1 MAKGK
6 KKKRNQAQNAALYKL
21 IKPYIR
27 DNRVLFAILGA
38 MGAGVALA
46 AAVGT
51 DKGRTIVDNLT
62 QALKDLGQPQ
72 PDTASHHDIAGA
84 TTAAAA
90 VEDKKS
96 KHPKQFA
103 VE

>member
-1 MAKGK
+1 MGKGK
-6 KKKRNQAQNAALYKL
+6 KKKGNQNASFYKAVKPF
-21 IKPYIR
+21 IK
-27 DNRVLFAILGA
+27 DNRMLLAILGA

-46 AAVGT
+46 SAVGS

-62 QALKDLGQPQ
+62 KALTNWGQPLDT
-72 PDTASHHDIAGA
+72 PGALTAGTTTASTSLD
-84 TTAAAA
+84 
-90 VEDKKS
+90 DKKG

>member
-6 KKKRNQAQNAALYKL
+6 KKKNQTQNAALYKI

-62 QALKDLGQPQ
+62 QALKDLGQP
-72 PDTASHHDIAGA
+72 PHDTASHHDTAAG
-84 TTAAAA
+84 TTAVAA
-90 VEDKKS
+90 VDDIKT

>member
-6 KKKRNQAQNAALYKL
+6 NKKKNQNQNASLYKI
-21 IKPYIR
+21 IKPYVR
-27 DNRVLFAILGA
+27 DNRVLFAMLGA

-62 QALKDLGQPQ
+62 QALKGLGQP
-72 PDTASHHDIAGA
+72 HHDDTGGIAATGA
-84 TTAAAA
+84 ALD
-90 VEDKKS
+90 DKKH
-96 KHPKQFA
+96 KNPKQFA